1 VTDRGGPST
10 GVEGGVRKWLIGAA
24 VASLLLG
31 GGYFAWQTFG
41 QDDAREDT
49 SAYNEETPT
58 GAAHVSP
65 AGPSE
70 EMLAENIAPE
80 ETAPA
85 SPSAR
90 APAPVR
96 RQAPRAEPIPEATIG
111 ITPESATTEASEED
125 EIVVTAPRRPIW
137 ISTPSAQRLSALY
150 PERALER
157 GREGEALL
165 HCLVEDGGALRCEET
180 SATAGGFGAAAMRV
194 ARTFRHAPT
203 LANGASATGSPLN
216 LRVVFRMEEERRG
229 RRR

>member
-1 VTDRGGPST
+1 MTDRGGPST
-10 GVEGGVRKWLIGAA
+10 GVEGGGRKWLIGAA
-24 VASLLLG
+24 AAVLLLG
-31 GGYFAWQTFG
+31 GGYFAWRTFG
-41 QDDAREDT
+41 QDDARENT
-49 SAYNEETPT
+49 SSAYNEETPT
-58 GAAHVSP
+58 GPAHVSP
-65 AGPSE
+65 AAPNE

-80 ETAPA
+80 ETAPPA
-85 SPSAR
+85 TRSP
-90 APAPVR
+90 APAR

-194 ARTFRHAPT
+194 ARAFRHAPT
-203 LANGASATGSPLN
+203 LANGASAIGSPLN